1 MKMIEVTDLCKT
13 YGVKNEPVH
22 AVNHITL
29 SIEEGTVNALTGK
42 SGSGKST
49 LLRLLGLQEMQDSGI
64 IRLNGREINSDDEE
78 RSAFRLRNIG
88 FIWQDYKLI
97 HEYTIRDNILIPCRL
112 ADSKCDKRY
121 FEGLIRLLDIEGILD
136 KYPLQC
142 SGGQQQRAAIARAF
156 ILKPGIVLAD
166 EATGN
171 LDSKNA
177 ETVFR
182 MFEDAAR
189 KTKTT
194 VLFGTHDQTL
204 AHRADRMI
212 VMEDGRIIGGK
223 E

>member
-88 FIWQDYKLI
+88 
-97 HEYTIRDNILIPCRL
+97 
-112 ADSKCDKRY
+112 S
-121 FEGLIRLLDIEGILD
+121 
-136 KYPLQC
+136 
-142 SGGQQQRAAIARAF
+142 
-156 ILKPGIVLAD
+156 
-166 EATGN
+166 
-171 LDSKNA
+171 
-177 ETVFR
+177 
-182 MFEDAAR
+182 
-189 KTKTT
+189 
-194 VLFGTHDQTL
+194 
-204 AHRADRMI
+204 
-212 VMEDGRIIGGK
+212 
-223 E
+223 

>member
-204 AHRADRMI
+204 AH
-212 VMEDGRIIGGK
+212 
-223 E
+223 